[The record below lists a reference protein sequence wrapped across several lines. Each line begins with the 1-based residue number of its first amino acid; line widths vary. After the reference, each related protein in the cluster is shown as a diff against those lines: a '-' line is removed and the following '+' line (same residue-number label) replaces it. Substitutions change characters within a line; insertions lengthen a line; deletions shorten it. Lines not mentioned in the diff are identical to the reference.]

1 MNTPAQQDTA
11 TTSRHANRSNQHQPM
26 AGAMEHSA
34 PRGQRDAADDEG
46 QNDDGHSSYY
56 DRALELL
63 GIRHVVCAGVPNV
76 VRRGSGLPRWGAGG
90 RGRGRAPMLVL
101 KNSSGSESRESPFCS
116 ELGFF
121 WPNWHRGAGTRS
133 GETPAAETRASG
145 CSCKA
150 DAPARTR
157 RVRSARARPMLSEI

>member
-1 MNTPAQQDTA
+1 MNTRHLGVHSGPAQQDTA

-63 GIRHVVCAGVPNV
+63 GIRHVVHVGAEELLGLGVT
-76 VRRGSGLPRWGAGG
+76 
-90 RGRGRAPMLVL
+90 
-101 KNSSGSESRESPFCS
+101 RESLLLQVGFLLA
-116 ELGFF
+116 EL
-121 WPNWHRGAGTRS
+121 
-133 GETPAAETRASG
+133 
-145 CSCKA
+145 
-150 DAPARTR
+150 APG
-157 RVRSARARPMLSEI
+157 